1 MRKLLWFTVGFTG
14 ACLILIYCGCGTIP
28 MAAAAFFSCFVC
40 FWGRKNQILR
50 RAAAIALGFGA
61 ACLWYQIYSVN
72 YLAPAYQLDGQTQE
86 AQIVITDYS
95 YDTGYGRT
103 AVGTIQL
110 EGKTYRVK
118 VYLEEGET
126 ILPGTRAAGS
136 FRFRLTTPDSEEGIT
151 AHSGKGL
158 FLLLYGQE
166 DVTLSQTQED
176 SAAIRVS
183 RFRQKIRLALETLM
197 PGDVYPFA
205 KALLLGDT
213 RELSY
218 EVNTQLKVSGI
229 RHVVAV
235 SGLHIS
241 ILFALLRTVTLRNR
255 FTMAVVGIPM
265 LALFA
270 AIAEFTPSVSRA
282 CLMSGLMLVGQL
294 MDREYDGMTSLSFA
308 VLTML
313 LMNPLT
319 VISVSFQLSVA
330 SVAGIFL
337 FSEPIA
343 QWMRNHMGS
352 LKGKSIS
359 AKAKRWLA
367 TSVSITLSAMVTTT
381 PVCAWNFGNVSL
393 VGVLTNLLTLWVIS
407 FIFYGLLAANVLLLF
422 WQSGAAWVARTSSWL
437 IRYVLWIA
445 GILSKIPVAS
455 LYTQSDYVVFW
466 LVFVYLL
473 MAVFALGKQKR
484 ARVFICCL
492 GLSLSAALLLSFLE
506 SRLYGTCITV
516 LDVGQGQCVLLQ
528 SEGKN
533 YLVDC
538 GGDDAGAAADTAAE
552 YLLSRGISRLDGIVL
567 THMDKDHSAGVTN
580 LLTRVDA
587 DVLVVPPVPLELDSG
602 KTQILAADREV
613 AFRWGNCELTVYGER
628 LPGSNAENSI
638 CVLFDTEKC
647 DILITGDRNFQGES
661 RLMQKAQLPEVDV
674 LIAGHHG
681 SAYAT
686 SEELLDTVR
695 PEIVCISVGKDNFY
709 GHPAPQTLQRI
720 QSRDCKIFRTDLN
733 GTITIRR

>member
-1 MRKLLWFTVGFTG
+1 MRKLLWFTVGFTA
-14 ACLILIYCGCGTIP
+14 ACLVLVYLSCGTVP
-28 MAAAAFFSCFVC
+28 LAEAAFFSCFVC
-40 FWGRKNQILR
+40 FWGRKNPILR
-50 RAAAIALGFGA
+50 RVAAIALGFGA
-61 ACLWYQIYSVN
+61 ACLWHQGYWTN
-72 YLAPAYQLDGQTQE
+72 YLSAAQKLDGQIQE

-103 AVGTIQL
+103 AVGTILL
-110 EGKTYRVK
+110 EGKTYQVK

-126 ILPGTRAAGS
+126 ILPGTRVAGS
-136 FRFRLTTPDSEEGIT
+136 FRFRMTTPDSGEGIT
-151 AHSGKGL
+151 THSGKGI

-166 DVTLSQTQED
+166 DVTLSKTQED

-183 RFRQKIRLALETLM
+183 RFRQQIRQALEALM
-197 PGDVYPFA
+197 PEDVYPFA

-213 RELSY
+213 RDLSY
-218 EVNTQLKVSGI
+218 EVSTQLKVSGI

-255 FTMAVVGIPM
+255 FVFAAVGIPM

-270 AIAEFTPSVSRA
+270 AVTEFTPSVSRA

-294 MDREYDGMTSLSFA
+294 LDREYDGMTSLSFA
-308 VLTML
+308 VLVML

-319 VISVSFQLSVA
+319 VTSISFQLSAA

-337 FSEPIA
+337 FSAPIA
-343 QWMRNHMGS
+343 QWMRSRMGS
-352 LKGKSIS
+352 MKGKSLA
-359 AKAKRWLA
+359 AKAKRWLV
-367 TSVSITLSAMVTTT
+367 TSVSVTLSAMVTTT
-381 PVCAWNFGNVSL
+381 PLCAWYFGAVSL

-407 FIFYGLLAANVLLLF
+407 FVFYGLLAANVLNLF
-422 WQSGAAWVARTSSWL
+422 WQSGAVWVARITSWL

-445 GILSKIPVAS
+445 GTLSKIPVAS

-466 LVFVYLL
+466 LIFVYLML
-473 MAVFALGKQKR
+473 FVFALGKQKR
-484 ARVFICCL
+484 ARVFLCCL
-492 GLSLSAALLLSFLE
+492 GISLSAALLLSFLE
-506 SRLYGTCITV
+506 SSLYGTCITV
-516 LDVGQGQCVLLQ
+516 LDVGQGQSILLQ
-528 SEGKN
+528 SEGKT

-552 YLLSRGISRLDGIVL
+552 YLLSRGISRLDGIIL
-567 THMDKDHSAGVTN
+567 THMDKDHSAGVAN
-580 LLTRVDA
+580 LLKRVDA
-587 DVLVVPPVPLELDSG
+587 DVLVVPPVSMEMDTG
-602 KTQILAADREV
+602 ETQIMAADREV

-628 LPGSNAENSI
+628 LPGSNEENSI
-638 CVLFDTEKC
+638 CILFDTEKC

-661 RLMQKAQLPEVDV
+661 RLMRKTQLPKVDV

-686 SEELLDTVR
+686 SEELLDTVC
-695 PEIVCISVGKDNFY
+695 PEIVCISVGEDNFY

-720 QSRDCKIFRTDLN
+720 QSRGCIIFRTDLN